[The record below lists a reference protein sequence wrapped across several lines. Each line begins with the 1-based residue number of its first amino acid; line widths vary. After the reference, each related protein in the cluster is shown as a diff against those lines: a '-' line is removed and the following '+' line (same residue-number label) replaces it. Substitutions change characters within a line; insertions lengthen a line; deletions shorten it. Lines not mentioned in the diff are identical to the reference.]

1 MRTIIASEV
10 AGTVWKIDVAAGD
23 AVALDDVL
31 MVLES
36 MKMEIPVQASGP
48 GFVETIH
55 VSEGNTIS
63 EGQLLVTLRSV
74 D

>member
-1 MRTIIASEV
+1 MRTTIESEV
-10 AGTVWKIDVAAGD
+10 AGTVWKIDVAVGD

-48 GFVETIH
+48 GFVEKIH

-63 EGQLLVTLRSV
+63 EGQLLVSLRGV